1 MIVAM
6 SSIVTS
12 PQLYQVNTATGN
24 NKINQVPPGFE
35 VSRTPL
41 VDPPICSIQTVTM
54 CSIVI
59 SAQLNEVNTPTG
71 NNKID

>member
-12 PQLYQVNTATGN
+12 PQLYQVNTTTGN
-24 NKINQVPPGFE
+24 KKISQVPPGFE

-41 VDPPICSIQTVTM
+41 ANPPICCILTM
-54 CSIVI
+54 TMSSIVI
-59 SAQLNEVNTPTG
+59 SAQLNEVNTPIG